1 MAELEGKVEQQRRAL
16 AELERTLAQAR
27 TELLEA
33 RTQQGWS
40 GAGAVGMGGAGA
52 LFSTPSL
59 LSANSI
65 SRISTTPAYELSNVF
80 STISATPKPSGYRQV
95 CSY

>member
-1 MAELEGKVEQQRRAL
+1 MVELEGKVEQQRREL

-52 LFSTPSL
+52 LFSTPSIF
-59 LSANSI
+59 STNGI
-65 SRISTTPAYELSNVF
+65 SRISTTPAHELSNVF
-80 STISATPKPSGYRQV
+80 STISPTPKPSGYRQV
-95 CSY
+95 